1 MLALHM
7 ISLPTATFF
16 GSQAGDTTGETE
28 KALRPSTGSRT
39 LPKPRCRKQFFSLP
53 LRHLDSRMV
62 LICEDLSR
70 WTGRAFGSGRKSY
83 QPSSPETKLSNR
95 PPTMEMDSRRD
106 APRPRAQHY

>member
-39 LPKPRCRKQFFSLP
+39 LPKSRRRKQFFRFATSARGFSDGPYL
-53 LRHLDSRMV
+53 
-62 LICEDLSR
+62 
-70 WTGRAFGSGRKSY
+70 
-83 QPSSPETKLSNR
+83 
-95 PPTMEMDSRRD
+95 
-106 APRPRAQHY
+106 